1 MSTGQAILAAMTL
14 RIRPTTLNDIA
25 ALPAIERAAAGRFR
39 DFPALAWLADGEVI
53 SAEQHLDYVER
64 GLSWLALANDQ
75 PVGFI
80 LAEAHPS
87 SLFIVELSVD
97 LDWQGKGIGRQLI
110 ACVADCARKR
120 GLTALTL
127 TTFRDVPWNA
137 PFYARL
143 GFEKMTTLTPELR
156 QKREEETAHGFAY
169 ETRCAMRLPLQYR
182 PVALR
187 LPGLQNPE
195 Q

>member
-1 MSTGQAILAAMTL
+1 MVDPNLTV
-14 RIRPTTLNDIA
+14 RPTRPGDVT
-25 ALPAIERAAAGRFR
+25 ALPAIERAAGERFR
-39 DFPALAWLADGEVI
+39 ESPDLAWLADGEVI
-53 SAEQHLDYVER
+53 SAEQHLEYAER

-97 LDWQGKGIGRQLI
+97 LDWQGKGIGRHLI
-110 ACVADCARKR
+110 ARVADHARNR
-120 GLTALTL
+120 GMTALTL

-143 GFEKMTTLTPELR
+143 GFEKITTLTPELR

-169 ETRCAMRLPLQYR
+169 ETRCAMHLPL
-182 PVALR
+182 
-187 LPGLQNPE
+187 
-195 Q
+195 

>member
-1 MSTGQAILAAMTL
+1 MSTGQAILAAMTI
-14 RIRPTTLNDIA
+14 RIRPTTLSDVA
-25 ALPAIERAAAGRFR
+25 ALSAIERAAAGRFR
-39 DFPALAWLADGEVI
+39 DIPELAWLADGEVI
-53 SAEQHLDYVER
+53 PAEQHLDYAER

-75 PVGFI
+75 PVGFV
-80 LAEAHPS
+80 LSEAHPS

-143 GFEKMTTLTPELR
+143 GFEMITTLTPELR
-156 QKREEETAHGFAY
+156 EKSEEETAHGFAY
-169 ETRCAMRLPLQYR
+169 ETRCAMRLPL
-182 PVALR
+182 
-187 LPGLQNPE
+187 
-195 Q
+195 

>member
-1 MSTGQAILAAMTL
+1 MVAHNITV
-14 RIRPTTLNDIA
+14 RPTRPGDVV
-25 ALPAIERAAAGRFR
+25 ALPAIERAAGERFR
-39 DFPALAWLADGEVI
+39 ESPDLAWLADGEVI

-80 LAEAHPS
+80 LAEAHAS

-97 LDWQGKGIGRQLI
+97 LDWQGKGVGRQLI
-110 ACVADCARKR
+110 ACAADHARR
-120 GLTALTL
+120 LGLASLTL

-143 GFEKMTTLTPELR
+143 GFERVTALTPELR
-156 QKREEETAHGFAY
+156 QKREEETAHGLAY
-169 ETRCAMRLPLQYR
+169 ETRCAMRLPL
-182 PVALR
+182 
-187 LPGLQNPE
+187 
-195 Q
+195 

>member
-1 MSTGQAILAAMTL
+1 MTI
-14 RIRPTTLNDIA
+14 RIRPTTLSDVA
-25 ALPAIERAAAGRFR
+25 ALSAIERAAGGRFR
-39 DFPALAWLADGEVI
+39 DIPELAWLADGEVI
-53 SAEQHLDYVER
+53 PAEQHLDYAER

-75 PVGFI
+75 PVGFV

-143 GFEKMTTLTPELR
+143 GFEMMTRLTPELR
-156 QKREEETAHGFAY
+156 EKREEETAHGLAY
-169 ETRCAMRLPLQYR
+169 DSRCAMRLPL
-182 PVALR
+182 
-187 LPGLQNPE
+187 
-195 Q
+195 

>member
-1 MSTGQAILAAMTL
+1 MSTGQAILAAMNI
-14 RIRPTTLNDIA
+14 RIRPTTLKDVA
-25 ALPAIERAAAGRFR
+25 ALSAIERAAAGRFR
-39 DFPALAWLADGEVI
+39 DVPELAWLADGVVI
-53 SAEQHLDYVER
+53 SAEQHLGYVER

-80 LAEAHPS
+80 LAEAHTS

-97 LDWQGKGIGRQLI
+97 LNWQGKGIGRQLI
-110 ACVADCARKR
+110 ARAADHARNR

-127 TTFRDVPWNA
+127 TTFWDVPWNA

-169 ETRCAMRLPLQYR
+169 ETRCAMRLPL
-182 PVALR
+182 
-187 LPGLQNPE
+187 
-195 Q
+195 